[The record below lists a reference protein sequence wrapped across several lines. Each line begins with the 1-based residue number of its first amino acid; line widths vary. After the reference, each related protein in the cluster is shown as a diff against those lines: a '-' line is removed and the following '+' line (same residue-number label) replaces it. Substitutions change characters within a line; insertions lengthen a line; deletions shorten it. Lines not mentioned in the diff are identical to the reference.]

1 MATGFRWWE
10 GHGLAHRGL
19 GEDVL
24 PHPDGHEDVLKREA
38 GPSEFECGERGVTGR
53 LTTSS
58 LKRTKLCS
66 SFEDHMGH
74 LSAG

>member
-1 MATGFRWWE
+1 M
-10 GHGLAHRGL
+10 
-19 GEDVL
+19 
-24 PHPDGHEDVLKREA
+24 PDGHEDVLKREA
-38 GPSEFECGERGVTGR
+38 GPSEFECCERGVTGR